1 MIKYHSITT
10 IVLVFFMTSPTL
22 ATSLTAKVGDVA
34 EVSEKNIKNNDKVI
48 TVSEDV
54 KQDNTGADILH
65 QNIEPDSEVWLLH
78 AEQWE
83 LARSGESILS
93 LPVLKQLVNTWL
105 QDKNKKIEIQYPGGE
120 EGEFWVQVLSDW
132 MVSLGIPSNNMV
144 LVAGSGSGDVIKFDL
159 VK

>member
-1 MIKYHSITT
+1 MTKYHSIAA
-10 IVLVFFMTSPTL
+10 IVLVFFMTPL
-22 ATSLTAKVGDVA
+22 NA
-34 EVSEKNIKNNDKVI
+34 EVSENNIKNNDKVI
-48 TVSEDV
+48 TASEPAQ
-54 KQDNTGADILH
+54 QDTTGLNISDR
-65 QNIEPDSEVWLLH
+65 NIESGSEAWLLH

-132 MVSLGIPSNNMV
+132 MVSLGIPSNHMV
-144 LVAGSGSGDVIKFDL
+144 LVASSGSADVIKFDL